1 MKATRAERTWPVSGV
16 FAAVVLIV
24 VHATGVTTRMCA
36 FGTSRRLKGV
46 QNSDEEGVI
55 VLGATPIGNLS
66 DASPRLREIMQ
77 SADVIAAEDT
87 RNFHHLAH
95 ALGIK
100 PTGRVM
106 SLHEHNEAH
115 KLGEVIELAR
125 QGSTVLVVSDAGMP
139 AVSDPGYPLVAAA
152 MQEGIRVTAVPG
164 PSAVLTALALS
175 GLPTGRFTFEGFLP
189 RKAGERRKRLNA
201 LLHEERTMVFFES
214 PHRVAEFLGS
224 AVEVFGAQRQAA
236 VARELTKK
244 FEEVRRDELGVLK
257 VWADEGVRGEIVV
270 VISGASAPQ
279 APSIDDLLPQVS
291 ALIGEGM
298 RMKQAVAEVAE
309 SAGVKKRELYEAVL
323 AERHEAKK

>member
-1 MKATRAERTWPVSGV
+1 M
-16 FAAVVLIV
+16 
-24 VHATGVTTRMCA
+24 
-36 FGTSRRLKGV
+36 
-46 QNSDEEGVI
+46 QNSDNEGVI

-66 DASPRLREIMQ
+66 DASPRLREIME

-100 PTGRVM
+100 PAGRVM

-125 QGSTVLVVSDAGMP
+125 EGATVLVVSDAGMP

-152 MQEGIRVTAVPG
+152 MEAGIRVTAVPG

-189 RKAGERRKRLNA
+189 RKAGERRKRLGA
-201 LLHEERTMVFFES
+201 LLHEERTMVFFEA
-214 PHRVAEFLGS
+214 PHRVADFLAS
-224 AVEVFGAQRQAA
+224 AIEAFGAQRQAA

-244 FEEVRRDELGVLK
+244 FEEVRRDELGALK
-257 VWADEGVRGEIVV
+257 AWADEGLRGEIVV
-270 VISGASAPQ
+270 VISGASAPET
-279 APSIDDLLPQVS
+279 ASIEDLLPKVS
-291 ALIGEGM
+291 TLVADGM

-309 SAGVKKRELYEAVL
+309 AAGAKKRDLYEAVL

>member
-1 MKATRAERTWPVSGV
+1 M
-16 FAAVVLIV
+16 
-24 VHATGVTTRMCA
+24 
-36 FGTSRRLKGV
+36 
-46 QNSDEEGVI
+46 QNSDNEGVI

-66 DASPRLREIMQ
+66 DASPRLREIIE

-100 PTGRVM
+100 PAGRVM

-125 QGSTVLVVSDAGMP
+125 EGATVLVVSDAGMP

-152 MQEGIRVTAVPG
+152 MEAGIRVTAVPG

-189 RKAGERRKRLNA
+189 RKAGERRKRLGA
-201 LLHEERTMVFFES
+201 LLHEERTMVFFEA
-214 PHRVAEFLGS
+214 PHRVADFLAS
-224 AVEVFGAQRQAA
+224 AIEAFGAQRQAA

-257 VWADEGVRGEIVV
+257 AWADEGLRGEIVV
-270 VISGASAPQ
+270 VISGASAPE
-279 APSIDDLLPQVS
+279 AASIEDLLPKVT
-291 ALIGEGM
+291 ALVADGI

-309 SAGVKKRELYEAVL
+309 AAGMKKRDLYEAVL